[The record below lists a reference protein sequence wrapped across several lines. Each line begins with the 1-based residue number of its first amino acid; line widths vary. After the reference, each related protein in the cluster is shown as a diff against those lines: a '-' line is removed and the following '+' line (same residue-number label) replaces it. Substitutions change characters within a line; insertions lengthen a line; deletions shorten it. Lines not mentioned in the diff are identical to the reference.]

1 MSSPMTLE
9 QATEHAQDRILA
21 AATAEWD
28 TLVST
33 VEAAF
38 ADFAGPAAP
47 TNLVPTPDASIWYD
61 PATGAL
67 VRIPTGARTAVAS

>member
-9 QATEHAQDRILA
+9 QATEHAQDRIL
-21 AATAEWD
+21 EWD

-38 ADFAGPAAP
+38 ADFAGPADP
-47 TNLVPTPDASIWYD
+47 TNLIPTPDAAIWHD

-67 VRIPTGARTAVAS
+67 VRIPAGARTTVAS

>member
-33 VEAAF
+33 IEAAF
-38 ADFAGPAAP
+38 ADFAGPADP
-47 TNLVPTPDASIWYD
+47 TNLIPTPDASIWYD

-67 VRIPTGARTAVAS
+67 AVAS